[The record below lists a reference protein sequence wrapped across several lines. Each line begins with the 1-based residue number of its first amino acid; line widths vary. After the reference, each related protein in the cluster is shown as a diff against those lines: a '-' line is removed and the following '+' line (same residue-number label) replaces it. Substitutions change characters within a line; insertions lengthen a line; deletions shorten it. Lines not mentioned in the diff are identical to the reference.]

1 MSCWVWSL
9 VDLSHGLY
17 THENWREKRVF
28 FLLAEHRHEQIVA
41 TYFTDWAIRQKW
53 FVIISVERA
62 IFRFFIASGD
72 TIREADP
79 ILLNPGMFQRSVEL
93 YWISWC
99 QNMVVQCRNRRYQV
113 TQDTIEVLYYF
124 LFPTYVI
131 TCVVIA
137 KTENGG
143 PQYHTL
149 IPILMS
155 EWFSDFRKTNIN
167 CTVCF

>member
-1 MSCWVWSL
+1 MRFRRPVTWSL
-9 VDLSHGLY
+9 HTRKL
-17 THENWREKRVF
+17 KRKTCV
-28 FLLAEHRHEQIVA
+28 LLAEHRHEQTVA
-41 TYFTDWAIRQKW
+41 SYFTDWAIPQKW
-53 FVIISVERA
+53 LEIVSVERA
-62 IFRFFIASGD
+62 IFRFFISSRD
-72 TIREADP
+72 TIGEADP

-99 QNMVVQCRNRRYQV
+99 QNMVVQCRNKRYQV

-124 LFPTYVI
+124 LFPTYII

-137 KTENGG
+137 ETENGG

-167 CTVCF
+167 CTGCFKI